1 MKCTATAKNEQ
12 KKAPPA
18 EKVKHGNA
26 RKVRFKVKARPN
38 CVVYIAGTFNQWNP
52 VVNQMEPD
60 GDGCYIADLVLP
72 AGRHEYK
79 FLIDG
84 VWHLD
89 SACPRCI
96 PNAFGS
102 QNHVVEIL

>member
-1 MKCTATAKNEQ
+1 MRNAATGKNEQ
-12 KKAPPA
+12 KKTLPA
-18 EKVKHGNA
+18 KKAG
-26 RKVRFKVKARPN
+26 RGKTQKVRLKVKARPG
-38 CVVYIAGTFNQWNP
+38 CVVCIAGTFNQWNP
-52 VVNQMEPD
+52 LANRMTPE
-60 GDGCYIADLVLP
+60 GDGFYVADLELP

-89 SACPRCI
+89 PACPHCI

-102 QNHVVEIL
+102 QNHVVEVC